1 MRKFGPFKLIGS
13 ALRGTFTEFLGPL
26 FKSSLKDDQIIG
38 AIKSQILLIAGKH
51 DYIEFRIKEDKTQVN
66 LLSTALSSYKF
77 QHEKMSSLNL
87 NLEQGEKALWAS
99 LTGRARTAIRKAQKN
114 QLDCSLVSPTVPWI
128 KRYYELLQLT
138 FQRQNK
144 DVPHPEKFYQSLIDL
159 DNQGLAFFMQIKLG
173 DDMLAGAI
181 FLIDES
187 RMIYLSGTANLQGFK
202 LSGPSLLQW
211 EAMKHAISLGVKD
224 YDMNGLG
231 IPAIDKFKLSFG
243 GRSTQ
248 KINGSI
254 KRNYSQVAEPIS
266 KWAIS
271 RGFIRF

>member
-1 MRKFGPFKLIGS
+1 M
-13 ALRGTFTEFLGPL
+13 
-26 FKSSLKDDQIIG
+26 
-38 AIKSQILLIAGKH
+38 
-51 DYIEFRIKEDKTQVN
+51 
-66 LLSTALSSYKF
+66 
-77 QHEKMSSLNL
+77 
-87 NLEQGEKALWAS
+87 
-99 LTGRARTAIRKAQKN
+99 
-114 QLDCSLVSPTVPWI
+114 SPTVPWI

-187 RMIYLSGTANLQGFK
+187 RMIYLSGTANLHGFK

-254 KRNYSQVAEPIS
+254 KELFATAEPIS